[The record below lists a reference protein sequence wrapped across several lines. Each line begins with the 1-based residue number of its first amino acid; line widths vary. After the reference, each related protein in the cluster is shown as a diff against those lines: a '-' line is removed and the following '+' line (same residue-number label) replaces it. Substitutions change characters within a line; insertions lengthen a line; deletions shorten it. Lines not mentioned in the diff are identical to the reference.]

1 MPRIPLYN
9 QGQGLT
15 TRMATGAL
23 SPRANV
29 GAFTV
34 PGQAQARLA
43 SQAGQIAFDFG
54 MAQKNAETRREQD
67 EYFTQ
72 FSREFAEYNRKDKQT
87 DTTKYRD
94 DFKKFSD
101 EKLKTIDART
111 DLTNSQKNKIKQSLS
126 STILSYSNSGE
137 NKAFNRGQIIR
148 TEKAV
153 SSISEKINQ
162 ASLVP
167 KGHADRVR
175 LLTEIEKDL
184 SAYNLDGLRT
194 GYSIQSIKK
203 GFEALD
209 FGKQID
215 AATSASQL
223 NEIALEV
230 SKSTLN
236 ASTQQKTKNRIKTRK
251 SEIRAKAYDDNVGIV
266 NSLSVNFE
274 DKEPLEDA
282 ILKGEVQSFTTDE
295 GQTVVVDT
303 SELSNTQRSNLVR
316 SYVNPLFKDLE
327 DLATQNI
334 ANSLAE
340 SDNPF
345 QASLDLF
352 KDENRAGLP
361 QTDEQLEG
369 TILSVAQDISESVEA
384 AVTSGDISSVQN
396 LAENISM
403 ARDMINH
410 DYRGQGSLLQRQGT
424 MGNTANSIQQKLAR
438 AEKELYK
445 AVNNQNLIKGG
456 QLAMSQNNL
465 IAYANAAGLTDKQ
478 QNKVVESTMQSLAGK
493 SLFNDAQINAL
504 ARNNQTYDLFK
515 ETLSLGAANLRNPDV
530 DVATDPYVQSAYE
543 LYKRMD
549 LREQLKLNHT
559 NSEVRRVFDSMQVLE
574 KSLGFEGAVNVIRMQ
589 RDMSDS
595 DLNIRYKEV
604 QKKVEEVIDDKSLTY
619 SWMDYIPFMGK
630 DAEFVPT
637 NITNIKNDISN
648 LTKEYIRTGLG
659 PDKALEKAATEWAA
673 THERIRNIV
682 VPKTKDLPTNI
693 EELATTAIMH
703 ITNTDI
709 PEGAM
714 GGTYASRDAAL
725 QAGVIPSA
733 DQTLV
738 RYLANNDI
746 DINELSIFP
755 IEGSSQQWML
765 VDNGLTPLN
774 GEGNK
779 VITFSLE
786 ELELIFDA
794 DQVRQK
800 EEARQ
805 QTNFT
810 IKLENDFALGT
821 GQFEGL
827 TYQQKVTKKEQLEGV
842 PTFTIGP
849 DLPAFFER
857 LKRGRGQEAEE
868 VLAP

>member
-1 MPRIPLYN
+1 MPKIPLYN
-9 QGQGLT
+9 QGQGGT
-15 TRMATGAL
+15 VRTATGAL
-23 SPRANV
+23 SPRANI
-29 GAFTV
+29 GAFTAQ
-34 PGQAQARLA
+34 GQAQAALMQ
-43 SQAGQIAFDFG
+43 QAGQVAFQFG
-54 MAQKNAETRREQD
+54 QEQKRVEENRIYSESLKEFDQK
-67 EYFTQ
+67 Q
-72 FSREFAEYNRKDKQT
+72 FEFITNNKDT
-87 DTTKYRD
+87 DTTVFDKNYGVFADDFLAKIGTRTDINQRQKDRIIQKLMPSVTASKLQGARIVFDRGQQRRTIAANEELESTINKISLIPAGTPERLRLQEDAHKLIATSITDNLRIDYTKESFDRGVKATDYGIRSNNISSVAEAETLRKELDKEADLSFKVREQLKSQVNQDETKYR
-94 DFKKFSD
+94 
-101 EKLKTIDART
+101 A
-111 DLTNSQKNKIKQSLS
+111 DLLQSG
-126 STILSYSNSGE
+126 IE
-137 NKAFNRGQIIR
+137 F
-148 TEKAV
+148 V
-153 SSISEKINQ
+153 Q
-162 ASLVP
+162 ASEYTLQE
-167 KGHADRVR
+167 AQ
-175 LLTEIEKDL
+175 
-184 SAYNLDGLRT
+184 AA
-194 GYSIQSIKK
+194 Q
-203 GFEALD
+203 EALD
-209 FGKQID
+209 QGKPFTFGDKTFD
-215 AATSASQL
+215 PKDLKPSQRGQL
-223 NEIALEV
+223 A
-230 SKSTLN
+230 
-236 ASTQQKTKNRIKTRK
+236 
-251 SEIRAKAYDDNVGIV
+251 NV
-266 NSLSVNFE
+266 LT
-274 DKEPLEDA
+274 
-282 ILKGEVQSFTTDE
+282 GES
-295 GQTVVVDT
+295 
-303 SELSNTQRSNLVR
+303 
-316 SYVNPLFKDLE
+316 KDLE

-334 ANSLAE
+334 ANSLVE

-345 QASLDLF
+345 QASVDLF
-352 KDENRAGLP
+352 KAENRAGLP

-384 AVTSGDISSVQN
+384 AVASGDISSVQN
-396 LAENISM
+396 LADNISM

-424 MGNTANSIQQKLAR
+424 MGNAANSIQQKLAR

-456 QLAMSQNNL
+456 QLAMSQNNFVTF
-465 IAYANAAGLTDKQ
+465 ANAAGLTDKQ
-478 QNKVVESTMQSLAGK
+478 KNQVVESTMQSIAGEG
-493 SLFNDAQINAL
+493 LFNDAQINAL

-559 NSEVRRVFDSMQVLE
+559 NSDVRRVFDSMQVLE
-574 KSLGFEGAVNVIRMQ
+574 KSLGFEGAVDVIRMQ

-619 SWMDYIPFMGK
+619 SWYDYIPFMGK

-648 LTKEYIRTGLG
+648 LTKEYIRTGLS
-659 PDKALEKAATEWAA
+659 PDKALEKAATEWGA

-765 VDNGLTPLN
+765 IDNGLTPLN

-779 VITFSLE
+779 VITFSLD

-794 DQVRQK
+794 DQARQK
-800 EEARQ
+800 EEAQQ

-810 IKLENDFALGT
+810 IKLENDFALGI

-857 LKRGRGQEAEE
+857 LKRRLGEEAEE